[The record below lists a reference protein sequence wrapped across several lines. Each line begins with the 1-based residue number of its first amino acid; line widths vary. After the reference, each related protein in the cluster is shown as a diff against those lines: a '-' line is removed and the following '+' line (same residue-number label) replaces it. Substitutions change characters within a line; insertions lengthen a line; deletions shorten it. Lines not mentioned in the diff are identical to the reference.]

1 LEKLQHRHATPARQK
16 LPFPPHASSQHS
28 RLISS
33 VSIETLK
40 HTHTLNVLLH
50 CYNIEIDDHAA
61 AVTGCSCLIF
71 RLTLRMVTNSSA
83 AEGWMPTTVSSCAFV
98 TPIFK
103 ATAKPCKQTPA
114 GHADGALQ

>member
-1 LEKLQHRHATPARQK
+1 VGT
-16 LPFPPHASSQHS
+16 
-28 RLISS
+28 
-33 VSIETLK
+33 ETLK

-50 CYNIEIDDHAA
+50 CYNTEIDDHAA

-103 ATAKPCKQTPA
+103 ATAKPCKQTRA
-114 GHADGALQ
+114 GHADGTIQHRREPAAQKSVMQATTTRVLLARR